1 MEAQCF
7 NRGPRQRAWRPTMN
21 EIITAL
27 ESAIAETP
35 SAVGEWSVN
44 AGKDYVQLVW
54 TCDERDAP
62 EMYGD
67 EPWNDWGGNAILA
80 AAGVRQFD
88 DSGADRYTDRFRD
101 LLVAQ
106 WVQWNE

>member
-1 MEAQCF
+1 
-7 NRGPRQRAWRPTMN
+7 MN

-44 AGKDYVQLVW
+44 AGKDYVQIVW

-67 EPWNDWGGNAILA
+67 EPWSEWGGNAILA

-88 DSGADRYTDRFRD
+88 DSGADRYQDRFGD

-106 WVQWNE
+106 WVQWNKCLT